1 MSHEKIREALSG
13 VLQHFEQHPELG
25 PTTDS
30 TAVATWQG
38 GLRFETQ
45 GPNGATL
52 VSEMPKAVGG
62 GGSAP
67 TPGWLLRAA
76 LANCNASMIA
86 LRAAQTGVALTKL
99 EVAVD
104 SDSNDRGMLG
114 LADVPPG
121 PHLVRVR
128 VQIAGEGASAEQLQA
143 VVDWADRHSPVADAL
158 RREVPVTMTV
168 VHDSPLR

>member
-1 MSHEKIREALSG
+1 MSHEQIREALAG
-13 VLQHFEQHPELG
+13 VIQHFEQHPELG

-30 TAVATWQG
+30 TALAVWQG
-38 GLRFETQ
+38 GLRFQTE

-86 LRAAQTGVALTKL
+86 LRAAQTGITLTRL
-99 EVAVD
+99 EVSVD
-104 SDSNDRGMLG
+104 SESNDRGLLG
-114 LADVPPG
+114 LGDVPPG
-121 PHLVRVR
+121 PLQVHLKVRL
-128 VQIAGEGASAEQLQA
+128 AAEGASPEQLKA
-143 VVDWADRHSPVADAL
+143 LVAWADRHSPVADAL
-158 RREVPVTMTV
+158 RRAVPLSASVEIG
-168 VHDSPLR
+168 

>member
-1 MSHEKIREALSG
+1 MSHEQIREALAG
-13 VLQHFEQHPELG
+13 VIQHFEQHPELG

-30 TAVATWQG
+30 TARAVWQG
-38 GLRFETQ
+38 GLRVQTE

-86 LRAAQTGVALTKL
+86 LRAAQTGITLTRL
-99 EVAVD
+99 EVSVD

-114 LADVPPG
+114 LSDVPPG
-121 PHLVRVR
+121 PLQVRLKVR
-128 VQIAGEGASAEQLQA
+128 LAAEGASPEQLNA
-143 VVDWADRHSPVADAL
+143 LVAWADRHSPVADAL
-158 RREVPVTMTV
+158 RRAVPLSASVEIG
-168 VHDSPLR
+168 